1 VERMTRSLFGI
12 AALFV
17 AVTTAAPLSAQ
28 TLLADIKDLKPRQL
42 KTDAFVLPAAQT
54 VRIEAVGEEGDYGE
68 GSYTVLRTL
77 WNGREVERRPWVGNA
92 WILDLRSRKVVW
104 ELSTASTSGGRRDA
118 RSFKGTVQ
126 LPAGSY
132 AAYVSA
138 FPNGYSTEG
147 DGPTARITR
156 WFGADHLAEYK
167 LTVLG
172 AGQRLSG
179 AEVDRLRQQV
189 SANAIV
195 SLRGTSKEQYQQ
207 AGFILD
213 RATDVEVYAVG
224 EARED
229 AEFDAGWIINADTR
243 AKVWKL
249 TWNDSSP
256 AGGAE
261 KNRSAWFTRKLP
273 AGRYAA
279 FYATDDSHD
288 LSEWNSPPPHDP
300 DFWGLSVRVPDAA
313 ARAAVKTFTY
323 EHVPQNAAFVSL
335 TRLGDRETRKQGFT
349 LNRPM
354 DVRIYALGEGR
365 EGRMFD
371 YGWITRSDT
380 RERVWTM
387 EYDHSEHA
395 GGDAKNRLV
404 DTTVRLDKGSYV
416 VHYVSDDSHSYG
428 DWNATAPV
436 DSARWGITLLSASGS
451 LDRSAV
457 GPYDPKLNASVI
469 AEITG
474 VRDEDRKEK
483 RFRLDRE
490 TELRI
495 YAIGEGT
502 RGGMDDYGW
511 IEDAKTGKTVWEMT
525 YRSTDHAGGA
535 DKNRRF
541 DGTIT
546 LRAGEYVVKFETD
559 GSHSFADWN
568 ADPPDDPEA
577 WGITLFRK
585 ASVQR

>member
-1 VERMTRSLFGI
+1 MTRSLFGI

-172 AGQRLSG
+172 SGQRLSG

-300 DFWGLSVRVPDAA
+300 DFWGLSVRVSDAA

-546 LRAGEYVVKFETD
+546 LPAGEYVVKFETD

>member
-1 VERMTRSLFGI
+1 MTRSLFGI

-68 GSYTVLRTL
+68 GSYTVLRTI

-300 DFWGLSVRVPDAA
+300 DFWGLSVRVCP
-313 ARAAVKTFTY
+313 
-323 EHVPQNAAFVSL
+323 
-335 TRLGDRETRKQGFT
+335 
-349 LNRPM
+349 
-354 DVRIYALGEGR
+354 
-365 EGRMFD
+365 
-371 YGWITRSDT
+371 
-380 RERVWTM
+380 
-387 EYDHSEHA
+387 
-395 GGDAKNRLV
+395 
-404 DTTVRLDKGSYV
+404 
-416 VHYVSDDSHSYG
+416 
-428 DWNATAPV
+428 
-436 DSARWGITLLSASGS
+436 
-451 LDRSAV
+451 
-457 GPYDPKLNASVI
+457 
-469 AEITG
+469 
-474 VRDEDRKEK
+474 
-483 RFRLDRE
+483 
-490 TELRI
+490 
-495 YAIGEGT
+495 
-502 RGGMDDYGW
+502 
-511 IEDAKTGKTVWEMT
+511 
-525 YRSTDHAGGA
+525 
-535 DKNRRF
+535 
-541 DGTIT
+541 T
-546 LRAGEYVVKFETD
+546 LRRA
-559 GSHSFADWN
+559 
-568 ADPPDDPEA
+568 
-577 WGITLFRK
+577 R
-585 ASVQR
+585 R